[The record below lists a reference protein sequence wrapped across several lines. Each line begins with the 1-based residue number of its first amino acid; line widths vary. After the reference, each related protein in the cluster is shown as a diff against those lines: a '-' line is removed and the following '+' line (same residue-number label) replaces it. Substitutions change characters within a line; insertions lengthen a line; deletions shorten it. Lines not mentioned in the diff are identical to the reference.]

1 LWELSF
7 PDETMSETPNS
18 MKKSMKKEWAKKCKD
33 NNTIIRDND
42 TGSEGIIIEIQDEL
56 IIIQSGLMSI
66 QSDIWSITEVN

>member
-1 LWELSF
+1 
-7 PDETMSETPNS
+7 
-18 MKKSMKKEWAKKCKD
+18 MKKEWAKKCKD